1 MTLNEAIELLEDN
14 GYIIAEGPNV
24 AVLKGGIG
32 CGISN
37 SSHDWSHDVHEFVK
51 RGNVYIRD
59 ERDQELAKY
68 KHVWL
73 KIRDIIEREPKYY
86 SKQFD
91 IESVDLYD
99 ENAVKE
105 LLYKMVTHPEYF
117 DQKIGTFR
125 RLKNSFGFKDKMD
138 EDFSIGVGAP
148 CGLDQGIPHGGDCKG
163 CAPVRMGLWQR
174 SPFSANPFY
183 QGVPDA
189 HHPDYWLNQIPKK
202 KKKKKKKIRKLR
214 EE

>member
-14 GYIIAEGPNV
+14 GYIIVEGPNV

-32 CGISN
+32 CGMT
-37 SSHDWSHDVHEFVK
+37 
-51 RGNVYIRD
+51 
-59 ERDQELAKY
+59 
-68 KHVWL
+68 
-73 KIRDIIEREPKYY
+73 
-86 SKQFD
+86 FD
-91 IESVDLYD
+91 
-99 ENAVKE
+99 
-105 LLYKMVTHPEYF
+105 
-117 DQKIGTFR
+117 
-125 RLKNSFGFKDKMD
+125 FKDKMD

-189 HHPDYWLNQIPKK
+189 HHPDYWLNQITKK